1 MQQQMNTTVTHDT
14 RYTAYDYMTPPSP
27 IAIAHIAAQ
36 SNEGMR
42 DEGRNAAQ
50 LQTDESTKV

>member
-36 SNEGMR
+36 SNEG
-42 DEGRNAAQ
+42 
-50 LQTDESTKV
+50 